1 MKKNKLSVIFL
12 ILGILIILYPFI
24 SKILNQNNLNS
35 VVSDYKQQIQK
46 EDKEKIDKQKQEYDN
61 YNKSLIN
68 NYKVD
73 LLESGKL
80 LGYIE
85 INKINVNLP
94 IYEGTDDKTLLK
106 GIGHLEKTSLPTTNY
121 AYHAIFVGHTGIT
134 SKKIFDDLPKLEI
147 GDEFSVIILNER
159 FNFRIYNIKKVLPN
173 QTKDLKIKEDKK
185 IVTLVTCIPKYVN
198 SHRLLIMGEN
208 CP

>member
-1 MKKNKLSVIFL
+1 MKKNKISVIFL
-12 ILGILIILYPFI
+12 TLGILIILYPFI
-24 SKILNQNNLNS
+24 SKILNQNSLNS
-35 VVSDYKQQIQK
+35 VVLDYKQQIQK
-46 EDKEKIDKQKQEYDN
+46 EDKQEYDN
-61 YNKSLIN
+61 YNKSLIS
-68 NYKVD
+68 NYKVE
-73 LLESGKL
+73 LLNPGKL

-106 GIGHLEKTSLPTTNY
+106 GVGHLEKTSLPTKNY
-121 AYHAIFVGHTGIT
+121 AYHSVFVGHTGIT

-159 FNFRIYNIKKVLPN
+159 FNFRVYDIKKVLPN
-173 QTKDLKIKEDKK
+173 QTNDLKIKDNKK

>member
-24 SKILNQNNLNS
+24 SKIINQNNLNS
-35 VVSDYKQQIQK
+35 VISDYKEQIQK
-46 EDKEKIDKQKQEYDN
+46 EDREEIDKQKQEYNN
-61 YNKSLIN
+61 YNKSLIS
-68 NYKVD
+68 NYKID
-73 LLESGKL
+73 LLEPGKL

-106 GIGHLEKTSLPTTNY
+106 GVGHLEKTSLPTRNY
-121 AYHAIFVGHTGIT
+121 DYHSVFVGHTGIT

-147 GDEFSVIILNER
+147 GDKFSVIILNDT

>member
-1 MKKNKLSVIFL
+1 MI
-12 ILGILIILYPFI
+12 
-24 SKILNQNNLNS
+24 
-35 VVSDYKQQIQK
+35 SDYKQQIQK
-46 EDKEKIDKQKQEYDN
+46 ENKEKIDKQKQEYDN
-61 YNKSLIN
+61 YNKSLIS
-68 NYKVD
+68 NYNAE
-73 LLESGKL
+73 LLNPGKL

-94 IYEGTDDKTLLK
+94 IYEGTDDKILLK
-106 GIGHLEKTSLPTTNY
+106 GVGHLEKTSLPTKKY
-121 AYHAIFVGHTGIT
+121 AYHSVFVGHTGIT

-159 FNFRIYNIKKVLPN
+159 FNYRIYNIKKVLPN
-173 QTKDLKIKEDKK
+173 QTKDLKIKDDKK

>member
-12 ILGILIILYPFI
+12 TLGILIILYPFI
-24 SKILNQNNLNS
+24 SKILNQNSLNS
-35 VVSDYKQQIQK
+35 VISDYKQQIQK
-46 EDKEKIDKQKQEYDN
+46 EDKEEIKKQKQEYDN
-61 YNKSLIN
+61 YNKSLIS
-68 NYKVD
+68 NYKAE
-73 LLESGKL
+73 LLNPGKI

-106 GIGHLEKTSLPTTNY
+106 GVGHLEKTSLPTKNY

-173 QTKDLKIKEDKK
+173 QTKDLKIKDDKK

>member
-1 MKKNKLSVIFL
+1 MKKNKLGVFFL
-12 ILGILIILYPFI
+12 GVGILIILYPFI
-24 SKILNQNNLNS
+24 SKILNQKNLNS
-35 VVSDYKQQIQK
+35 VISDYKQQIQK
-46 EDKEKIDKQKQEYDN
+46 EDRKKLDKQKQEYNN
-61 YNKSLIN
+61 YNKSLIS

-73 LLESGKL
+73 LSEPGKL

-85 INKINVNLP
+85 INKINANLP

-106 GIGHLEKTSLPTTNY
+106 GVGHLEKTSLPTKNY
-121 AYHAIFVGHTGIT
+121 AYHSVFVGHTGIT

-147 GDEFSVIILNER
+147 GDEFSVIILNET
-159 FNFRIYNIKKVLPN
+159 FNFKIYNIKKVLPN

-185 IVTLVTCIPKYVN
+185 IVTLVTCVPKYVN

>member
-1 MKKNKLSVIFL
+1 MKKNKLSMIFL
-12 ILGILIILYPFI
+12 ILGVLIVLYPFI

-46 EDKEKIDKQKQEYDN
+46 EDKLEIDKQKQEYDN
-61 YNKSLIN
+61 YNKSLLK
-68 NYKVD
+68 NYNVN
-73 LLESGKL
+73 LLSPGKL

-106 GIGHLEKTSLPTTNY
+106 GVGHLEKTSLPTRNY
-121 AYHAIFVGHTGIT
+121 AYHSVFVGHTGIT
-134 SKKIFDDLPKLEI
+134 SKKIFDALPKLEI
-147 GDEFSVIILNER
+147 GDEFSVIILNET

-173 QTKDLKIKEDKK
+173 QTNDLKIKEDKK

-198 SHRLLIMGEN
+198 SHRLLIIGEN